1 MKPDLK
7 IATITTVEQAGC
19 NEIRIQKNKNL
30 ADYIL
35 CVDENIPNLSDSFES
50 MKNIFFY

>member
-7 IATITTVEQAGC
+7 IATITTVEQADVTKL
-19 NEIRIQKNKNL
+19 ESKNKNL

-35 CVDENIPNLSDSFES
+35 CVDEN
-50 MKNIFFY
+50 MTRTYR